1 MAISIVTNH
10 VTDVRR
16 INGKPVTIRGFA
28 AVFMLAASP
37 TSMSY
42 GQEAQQSD
50 AELPQIV
57 VQGQG
62 DKPKKPKKKP
72 VAKKAPQPAVVEAA
86 APPTQP
92 VEALPP
98 AGPIKSVGSI
108 GPGTGQPPDSFKVD
122 NLQSSKAT
130 APLLNT
136 PQTVTVIPQ
145 QVLQE
150 RGAPDLTTALRNTP
164 GITFDA
170 GENGFATTIN
180 NFSIRGF
187 SSAGN
192 IFTDGVRNSGSF
204 ARDMFN
210 VDRVEVVKGA
220 AADNGRG
227 GAAGYVNIVTKTPTD
242 ENFVRGESSLLFD
255 DYGTSPLW
263 RSTVDVNQRSGS
275 VAVRLNGMYEDG
287 GVMGRDVA
295 DLNAYGLA
303 PSLAFGL
310 GTETRAIFS
319 YERLD
324 RNDTPDWGVPGATV
338 KGIWRYNPIAGQADR
353 EKFYGLASD
362 FDDVT
367 TDRVLARFEHDISD
381 NFTISNQTVWDRAD
395 RNARYV
401 IPTGISNPTYQFAT
415 SQLNAYQRENESF
428 SNQTNLAGTII
439 AGGVKHTI
447 SAGFEYTREMSD
459 ANRFGTQDNPGGVT
473 SLFQPN
479 PLRYNGPW
487 LPATQT
493 NSVDIQTV
501 SGYLYDTVSLN
512 RQFDIVGG
520 IRVEHYDVEIDSLTA
535 GGLPTGIGLYEGNET
550 TVGGKVGI
558 VYKPVDEG
566 SLYASYGVSALPPG
580 SLLSNPDISRTTD
593 NAYPGFVPG
602 AKPIEAHNYEVGIK
616 WDFFGGKLSTTAA
629 AFHTEKKHV
638 PVTGRDIGETVD
650 SLKGYGE
657 QQVQGIELGIA
668 GNLTQRLKVFGGM
681 LFLDS
686 ERRHSAR
693 LDDVRR
699 RANANDYGNQGL
711 NATTGLDED
720 APGFPGVTRT
730 SGDELAFTPN
740 FSANLWLTYDVTDK
754 LTLGGGL
761 LYQGDSWLGRPD
773 DALRFIPNGKYGKLP
788 DYFIVN
794 LMASYELTENVALRF
809 NVDNVFDEDYAITTN
824 WNGSRATLGAP
835 RTYRIGTSFDF

>member
-1 MAISIVTNH
+1 MTRSTANENSALS
-10 VTDVRR
+10 RPAAR
-16 INGKPVTIRGFA
+16 PLALRGFA
-28 AVFMLAASP
+28 AACMLAASP
-37 TSMSY
+37 TSMAF
-42 GQEAQQSD
+42 GQDAQSPQ

-57 VQGQG
+57 VQGAG

-72 VAKKAPQPAVVEAA
+72 SAKKAPQAPVAEASQ
-86 APPTQP
+86 PVQQP
-92 VEALPP
+92 VEAVPP

-108 GPGTGQPPDSFKVD
+108 GPGTGQAPDSFKVD

-136 PQTVTVIPQ
+136 PQTVTVVPQ
-145 QVLQE
+145 QILQE
-150 RGAPDLTTALRNTP
+150 RGAPDLTAALRNTP

-170 GENGFATTIN
+170 GENGFATSIN

-242 ENFVRGESSLLFD
+242 ESSVRGDSSLLFD
-255 DYGTSPLW
+255 EYGTSPLW
-263 RSTVDVNQRSGS
+263 RSTIDVNQRSGT

-303 PSLAFGL
+303 PSIAFGL

-338 KGIWRYNPIAGQADR
+338 KGNWRYNPIAGQAGR

-367 TDRVLARFEHDISD
+367 TDRGLARFEHDISD

-401 IPTGISNPTYQFAT
+401 IPTGISSTAYQFAT

-459 ANRFGTQDNPGGVT
+459 ANRF
-473 SLFQPN
+473 
-479 PLRYNGPW
+479 
-487 LPATQT
+487 
-493 NSVDIQTV
+493 
-501 SGYLYDTVSLN
+501 
-512 RQFDIVGG
+512 
-520 IRVEHYDVEIDSLTA
+520 
-535 GGLPTGIGLYEGNET
+535 
-550 TVGGKVGI
+550 
-558 VYKPVDEG
+558 
-566 SLYASYGVSALPPG
+566 
-580 SLLSNPDISRTTD
+580 
-593 NAYPGFVPG
+593 
-602 AKPIEAHNYEVGIK
+602 
-616 WDFFGGKLSTTAA
+616 
-629 AFHTEKKHV
+629 
-638 PVTGRDIGETVD
+638 
-650 SLKGYGE
+650 
-657 QQVQGIELGIA
+657 
-668 GNLTQRLKVFGGM
+668 
-681 LFLDS
+681 
-686 ERRHSAR
+686 
-693 LDDVRR
+693 
-699 RANANDYGNQGL
+699 
-711 NATTGLDED
+711 
-720 APGFPGVTRT
+720 
-730 SGDELAFTPN
+730 
-740 FSANLWLTYDVTDK
+740 
-754 LTLGGGL
+754 
-761 LYQGDSWLGRPD
+761 
-773 DALRFIPNGKYGKLP
+773 
-788 DYFIVN
+788 
-794 LMASYELTENVALRF
+794 
-809 NVDNVFDEDYAITTN
+809 
-824 WNGSRATLGAP
+824 
-835 RTYRIGTSFDF
+835 